1 MLSYVYAT
9 DPILTCRYICR
20 REMIYIKEAGL
31 LSGKIEVDDLSGYLF
46 NESSF
51 DVPKED
57 DLQRG
62 RFSEQGTL
70 TTITI
75 GTC

>member
-1 MLSYVYAT
+1 
-9 DPILTCRYICR
+9 
-20 REMIYIKEAGL
+20 MIYIKEDGL
-31 LSGKIEVDDLSGYLF
+31 LSGKIEVDDLSDYLF
-46 NESSF
+46 TESSF

-62 RFSEQGTL
+62 RFFEQGTL